1 MGKSKKVKFTLEYMI
16 RSTPLALY
24 NFLTTATGLSQ
35 WFAEDV
41 DNEENTFYFTWGK
54 QTDIA
59 EMISTEDDDF
69 IRYRW
74 DYQDED
80 EYFEFRIE
88 KGDITDDTVLFITD
102 IVDEGDVES
111 QKQLWDAQIKSLS
124 KRIGAAW

>member
-1 MGKSKKVKFTLEYMI
+1 MGKNKKVKFTLEYMI

-35 WFAEDV
+35 WFAEEV
-41 DNEENTFYFTWGK
+41 DNEENIFYFTWGK

-59 EMISTEDDDF
+59 ELISTEDDDF
-69 IRYRW
+69 IRFRW

-88 KGDITDDTVLFITD
+88 KGDITEDTVLYITD
-102 IVDEGDVES
+102 IVDESDVES

-124 KRIGAAW
+124 KRIGAA

>member
-1 MGKSKKVKFTLEYMI
+1 MGKNKKVKFTLEYMI

-41 DNEENTFYFTWGK
+41 DNEENIFYFTWGK

-124 KRIGAAW
+124 KRIGAA

>member
-124 KRIGAAW
+124 KRIGAA

>member
-1 MGKSKKVKFTLEYMI
+1 MGKSKKVKFTLEYII
-16 RSTPLALY
+16 RSTPLVLY

-35 WFAEDV
+35 WFAESV
-41 DNEENTFYFTWGK
+41 DNEDNTFYFTWGK

-59 EMISTEDDDF
+59 ELISTEDDDF

-88 KGDITDDTVLFITD
+88 KGDITEDTVLYITD
-102 IVDEGDVES
+102 IVDESDVES
-111 QKQLWDAQIKSLS
+111 QKQLWDAQIKNLT
-124 KRIGAAW
+124 KRIGAA

>member
-1 MGKSKKVKFTLEYMI
+1 MI

-69 IRYRW
+69 ISYRW

-124 KRIGAAW
+124 KRIGAA

>member
-1 MGKSKKVKFTLEYMI
+1 MGKNKKVKFTLEYMI

-102 IVDEGDVES
+102 IVDEADVES

-124 KRIGAAW
+124 KRIGAA